1 MVNVTQMST
10 EISVKWNAQKET
22 VQVDLDSSV
31 NDLKALLFSIFN
43 ITPDRQKL
51 LLKGSM
57 LKVIFLPL
65 IIG

>member
-1 MVNVTQMST
+1 MST

-31 NDLKALLFSIFN
+31 AELKVLLFSIFN
-43 ITPDRQKL
+43 IAPDRQKL

-57 LKVIFLPL
+57 LKVSIMTLVDPL
-65 IIG
+65 QG